1 MFLVRAP
8 PVVGWPKLT
17 LPPLWLAVALPIA
30 YFTAAV
36 VTVSLLTHNTPIWI
50 SNSFVLTALLRNR
63 RSTWP
68 ALLCLF
74 ILADYAQIVV
84 TAKGMWV
91 VGLGIVVCDTTEIL
105 LVATLSGFTETA
117 SLEESVW
124 PIARLALVSLL
135 VPMVSAT
142 GGAALLNLALGVP
155 FGNGWE
161 NWYLATASGLV
172 IVTPLL
178 LCWTD
183 RRLRTSDWRR
193 VIPETLLLAGLVA
206 IVGYLD
212 FHDAVPGLFL
222 VFPFLLLTTFQ
233 GRLLGATTAAAAVA
247 IVAIW
252 STFTDH
258 GPIATIAGTNI
269 IAKIHYLQLYIAV
282 VLLSVLP
289 LAALLGHREKLAAQL
304 RAFAETLEQRVKE
317 RTSQLQAENEA
328 RRQTE
333 AALRQREARIRRL
346 VDSNIIGIFIWDFD
360 GRILEANDKFLRMV
374 NYDREDLIAGR
385 ITWTNLTPPDWRDR
399 NNARIEREKASGR
412 FEPFEKE
419 YTRKDGGRVPV
430 LIGGA
435 TIEEGGSQGVAF
447 VLDLSE
453 RKRAEAEARESEQKY
468 REMQTELAHANRV
481 ATIGQLTASIAHEV
495 KQPIA
500 ATVTGAQAAQRWLNM
515 QPANLAEVGDSLLGI
530 VRDGKRAGD
539 IIDRIRDLIKKAQ
552 ARKELLNI
560 NEAIREVIELARG
573 ETMKNAISVQT
584 DLDESIQLLEGDRVQ
599 LQQVILNL
607 VVNAVEAMNATSEGA
622 RELRVST
629 RETEPNLVL
638 VAVRDSGPGLTQAA
652 LDQLFDAFYT
662 TKPGGLGLGLSI
674 CRSIIEA
681 HQGQLWATANTP
693 RGAIFQFTLP
703 TGKVR
708 AEPAHVY
715 PASA

>member
-1 MFLVRAP
+1 
-8 PVVGWPKLT
+8 
-17 LPPLWLAVALPIA
+17 
-30 YFTAAV
+30 
-36 VTVSLLTHNTPIWI
+36 LTHNTPIWI

-74 ILADYAQIVV
+74 LLADYAQIVV

-124 PIARLALVSLL
+124 PIARLAMVSLL

-206 IVGYLD
+206 IIGYLD

-247 IVAIW
+247 IAAIW

-269 IAKIHYLQLYIAV
+269 IAKIYYLQLYIAV

-412 FEPFEKE
+412 FEAFEKE

-453 RKRAEAEARESEQKY
+453 RKRAEAEARESEQKF

-607 VVNAVEAMNATSEGA
+607 VVNAVEAMNATSEGT

-629 RETEPNLVL
+629 LETEPNVVL

-703 TGKVR
+703 IGKVR
-708 AEPAHVY
+708 AEPTHVY